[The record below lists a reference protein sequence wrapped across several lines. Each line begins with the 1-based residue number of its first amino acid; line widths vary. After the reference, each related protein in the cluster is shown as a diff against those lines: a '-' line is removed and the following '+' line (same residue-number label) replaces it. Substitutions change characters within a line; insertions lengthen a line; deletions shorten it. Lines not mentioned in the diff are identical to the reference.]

1 VSFLVDTNVISEIRK
16 GSRADSNVAAWYAAV
31 PDADLYVSVLVVGE
45 LRRGVERKR
54 AEDPA
59 QAAVLENWLVAVRRD
74 FGGRI
79 VPVDSGVAEEWGR
92 MSAPRPISIVD
103 GLMAATAKVHGLTL
117 VTRNVSHVQG
127 LGADILNPF
136 EPGRR

>member
-1 VSFLVDTNVISEIRK
+1 MSFLVDTNIISEIRK
-16 GSRADSNVAAWYAAV
+16 GARANSNVAAWYAAV

-54 AEDPA
+54 AQDPA
-59 QAAVLENWLVAVRRD
+59 QAAVLENWLVVIQRE

-79 VPVDSGVAEEWGR
+79 VPVDTGVAEEWGR
-92 MSAPRPISIVD
+92 MSGPRPISIID
-103 GLMAATAKVHGLTL
+103 ALMAATAKVHGLTL

-127 LGADILNPF
+127 LGAKILNPF
-136 EPGRR
+136 EPGRG

>member
-1 VSFLVDTNVISEIRK
+1 M
-16 GSRADSNVAAWYAAV
+16 
-31 PDADLYVSVLVVGE
+31 VVGE

-59 QAAVLENWLVAVRRD
+59 QAAVLENWLVAVQRD

-92 MSAPRPISIVD
+92 MSAPRPISIID

-117 VTRNVSHVQG
+117 VTRNVSHVRG
-127 LGADILNPF
+127 LGADLLNPF
-136 EPGRR
+136 EPGRG